1 MDDIDPAKLDA
12 ALERLQAEQ
21 SRRLQ
26 AKTEAGELVTVPL
39 CVAVSTASKAPAA
52 VEQAQTRKLV
62 ELRAAGEEREV
73 RFDTWVVVSGVPA
86 RGEDIGEEWKPAPR
100 PDIAEPLLH
109 EDEDSLRREEPRPPI
124 VESYV
129 WVQTRPC
136 RDDGNDPGQIM
147 EGWFSIDDGTVTV
160 TDREGR
166 HITSRAMIAGEAPAA
181 LARLL
186 LREKQPESEGFDRA
200 LDYPKL
206 GIA

>member
-1 MDDIDPAKLDA
+1 MDDPDKLDA

-39 CVAVSTASKAPAA
+39 CVAVRSASKAPAA
-52 VEQAQTRKLV
+52 VEQAQARKLA

-73 RFDTWVVVSGVPA
+73 RFDTWVVFTGVPA
-86 RGEDIGEEWKPAPR
+86 RGEDIGEEWKPVR
-100 PDIAEPLLH
+100 DVAEPLLH

-136 RDDGNDPGQIM
+136 RDDGSDPGQIM
-147 EGWFSIDDGTVTV
+147 EGWYSIDDGHVV
-160 TDREGR
+160 ITDREGR
-166 HITSRAMIAGEAPAA
+166 YITSRAMIASEDPAA

-186 LREKQPESEGFDRA
+186 LREARAPEDFNRR

-206 GIA
+206 GTA

>member
-1 MDDIDPAKLDA
+1 MDDIDPDKLDA
-12 ALERLQAEQ
+12 ALERLEAEQ

-52 VEQAQTRKLV
+52 VEQAQTRKLA
-62 ELRAAGEEREV
+62 ELRAAGEERAV
-73 RFDTWVVVSGVPA
+73 RFDTTVVVSGVAAP
-86 RGEDIGEEWKPAPR
+86 GEDIGEEWKPAPR
-100 PDIAEPLLH
+100 PDVAEPLLH

-136 RDDGNDPGQIM
+136 AADDDPGQIM
-147 EGWFSIDDGTVTV
+147 EGWYSIDDGHVV
-160 TDREGR
+160 LTDREGR
-166 HITSRAMIAGEAPAA
+166 HITSRAMIAGEDPAA

-186 LREKQPESEGFDRA
+186 LREAKGPEDFNRVLS
-200 LDYPKL
+200 YPSL

>member
-39 CVAVSTASKAPAA
+39 CVTVSSASKAPVA
-52 VEQAQTRKLV
+52 VEQAQTRKLA

-73 RFDTWVVVSGVPA
+73 RFDTWVVFTGVPA

-100 PDIAEPLLH
+100 PPLPH
-109 EDEDSLRREEPRPPI
+109 VDEDKEEAREEPRPPI

-136 RDDGNDPGQIM
+136 RDDDDPGQIM
-147 EGWFSIDDGTVTV
+147 EGWFSVDDGTVTV

-166 HITSRAMIAGEAPAA
+166 HITSRAMIAGEDPRA

-186 LREKQPESEGFDRA
+186 LREKGPEDFNCR

>member
-39 CVAVSTASKAPAA
+39 CVTVSSASKAPVA
-52 VEQAQTRKLV
+52 VEQAQTRKLA

-73 RFDTWVVVSGVPA
+73 RFDTWVVFTGVPA
-86 RGEDIGEEWKPAPR
+86 PGEDIGEEWKPEPR
-100 PDIAEPLLH
+100 PSLPH
-109 EDEDSLRREEPRPPI
+109 VDEDKEEAREEPRPPI

-136 RDDGNDPGQIM
+136 RDDNDAGEIA
-147 EGWFSIDDGTVTV
+147 EGWFSVDDGQLVL

-166 HITSRAMIAGEAPAA
+166 FVTTRAMIKGEDPKA
-181 LARLL
+181 LAKALL
-186 LREKQPESEGFDRA
+186 CEKQPSDFNSPISYR
-200 LDYPKL
+200 KL
-206 GIA
+206 GLA

>member
-1 MDDIDPAKLDA
+1 MDDIDPDKLDA

-21 SRRLQ
+21 ARRLQ
-26 AKTEAGELVTVPL
+26 ARVEAGELVTVPL
-39 CVAVSTASKAPAA
+39 CVAVSTESKAPAA
-52 VEQAQTRKLV
+52 VEQAQARKLA
-62 ELRAAGEEREV
+62 ELRSAGEEREV
-73 RFDTWVVVSGVPA
+73 RFDTTVVVTGVAAP
-86 RGEDIGEEWKPAPR
+86 GEDIGEEWKPAPR

-109 EDEDSLRREEPRPPI
+109 EDEDSLRREEPRPPV

-136 RDDGNDPGQIM
+136 RDDDDPGEIL
-147 EGWFSIDDGTVTV
+147 EGWFSVDEGTVTI
-160 TDREGR
+160 TDREGKY
-166 HITSRAMIAGEAPAA
+166 ITSRAMIAGEDPAA

-186 LREKQPESEGFDRA
+186 LREKGPESESFNRR